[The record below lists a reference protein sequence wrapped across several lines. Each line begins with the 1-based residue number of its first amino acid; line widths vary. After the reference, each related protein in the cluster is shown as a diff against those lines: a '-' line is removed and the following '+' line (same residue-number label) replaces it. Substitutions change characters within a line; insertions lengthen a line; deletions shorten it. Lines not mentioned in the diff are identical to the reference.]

1 MTFGG
6 PTPGSA
12 PTVDRQPAPLT
23 SGPTSQARGQRA
35 RCQTRHRRTSHSRP
49 PRTCSNATPKDSHGA
64 TTTVST
70 WALHVIAVEA
80 TWCARR
86 EVHVQV
92 ERKDAGGHRA
102 RDWHTDGSAAARPTV
117 RAGHQTCATAVG
129 KAQSTPEGACFTAWH
144 VAA

>member
-6 PTPGSA
+6 PIPGSA

-23 SGPTSQARGQRA
+23 SCPTSQARGQRA

-64 TTTVST
+64 TTAVST

-80 TWCARR
+80 TRCARR

-92 ERKDAGGHRA
+92 ERKADGTRRTLNLRHRGRESTKYPGRGVLHDLA
-102 RDWHTDGSAAARPTV
+102 RR
-117 RAGHQTCATAVG
+117 
-129 KAQSTPEGACFTAWH
+129 GADLRHA
-144 VAA
+144 

>member
-6 PTPGSA
+6 PIPGSA

-23 SGPTSQARGQRA
+23 SCPTSQARGQRA

-49 PRTCSNATPKDSHGA
+49 PRPCSNATPKDSHGA

-80 TWCARR
+80 TRCARR

-102 RDWHTDGSAAARPTV
+102 RDWHTDGSALHGRRYAPDTEPAPPRSGKHEVPQKG
-117 RAGHQTCATAVG
+117 RA
-129 KAQSTPEGACFTAWH
+129 S
-144 VAA
+144 

>member
-6 PTPGSA
+6 PIPRERA
-12 PTVDRQPAPLT
+12 D
-23 SGPTSQARGQRA
+23 SGPAAGTPYELPNVARGQRA

-49 PRTCSNATPKDSHGA
+49 LRTCSNATPKDSHGA
-64 TTTVST
+64 TTTAST

-80 TWCARR
+80 TRCARR

-117 RAGHQTCATAVG
+117 RVGH
-129 KAQSTPEGACFTAWH
+129 
-144 VAA
+144 